1 MVGSAALRT
10 DGRRTR
16 GEGGAAARARREGAR
31 VPTRPLAPPVLRLIW
46 QERRISRADIA
57 RRLELSRS
65 TVSEIIEELLPTGLV
80 AEVGA
85 GASSGGRRPIVLEFQ
100 DDAFHLLGVDM
111 GAAHVSVA
119 LTNLRG
125 QVVAWEEARHPVRED
140 PRGARKAVGRLV
152 EACLARVPGAA
163 ARLVGV
169 GVAVPCPVDPRH
181 PDVLS
186 EVVMPAWGGRLG
198 LGALAERL
206 GVPLLVDND
215 ANLGALAERWWGAGQ
230 QVDDFAFIK
239 VATGV
244 GSGHIIDG
252 KIYRGASGIA
262 GEIGHVAIDTNGPP
276 CVCGLRGCLTTFIGT
291 KAMVERAGALLRE
304 EPHGALAGRPITLD
318 GLVDAAL
325 AGDPLAQQVVRE
337 AGEKLGVAV
346 AGMLNLMNP
355 ALVIVGGGLARL
367 GDLLLEPIRHTVR
380 SRSLVASVA
389 ASEIVASAL
398 GAQDV
403 AVGAATLVLQAA
415 LADLRRFPFAA
426 ARRGGSP

>member
-1 MVGSAALRT
+1 MTQRAR
-10 DGRRTR
+10 DGRRAAGTDR
-16 GEGGAAARARREGAR
+16 GARREAAR
-31 VPTRPLAPPVLRLIW
+31 VPSRPLAPAVLRLIW
-46 QERRISRADIA
+46 QERRISRAEIA
-57 RRLELSRS
+57 RQLELSRS
-65 TVSEIIEELLPTGLV
+65 TVSEIVEELLATGLV

-85 GASSGGRRPIVLEFQ
+85 GESRGGRRPIVLEFQ
-100 DDAFHLLGVDM
+100 DDAFCLLGVDM

-125 QVVAWEEARHPVRED
+125 QVLAWEEVRHQVRED
-140 PRGARKAVGRLV
+140 ARGARQVIGRLV
-152 EACLARVPGAA
+152 DACLARVEGAA
-163 ARLVGV
+163 SRLVGV

-198 LGALAERL
+198 LDPLAERL

-262 GEIGHVAIDTNGPP
+262 GEIGHVAIDASGPP
-276 CVCGLRGCLTTFIGT
+276 CVCGLRGCLTTFVGT
-291 KAMVERAGALLRE
+291 KAMVERAGALLGE
-304 EPHGALAGRPITLD
+304 HPDSSLAGHPITLN
-318 GLVDAAL
+318 GIVDAAL
-325 AGDPLAQQVVRE
+325 AGDDLACQVVRE

-346 AGMLNLMNP
+346 AGMLNLLNP

-367 GDLLLEPIRHTVR
+367 GDLLLEPIRRTVR

-426 ARRGGSP
+426 ARR